1 MSNALFFL
9 DSCPLS
15 SYLSNVSQ
23 CITFFPLQ
31 SNRAKLVLVDDDELF
46 VRKHSVERASKT
58 LFVCAL

>member
-31 SNRAKLVLVDDDELF
+31 SNRAKRAKLVVVDDDELF
-46 VRKHSVERASKT
+46 YEKT
-58 LFVCAL
+58 QC